1 MQGKSSNGRCAL
13 VTGGAG
19 LIGSHLA
26 DLLIHEGWHV
36 RILDN
41 LEPQTHR
48 NGLPPWISPRA
59 QFVRGDIRD
68 RAAIAAA
75 LEGIDVVFHQAA
87 YGGYMPEITK
97 FVSVNSFGTAQLL
110 EVIRD
115 ENLPVKKVVV
125 ASSQVVYTE
134 GAVLCS
140 RHGLVYPTTR
150 ALDRLNVGDWNVY
163 CPLCGEVTRPTATSE
178 DAPIGADM
186 TYAITKVDQ
195 EHLTL
200 SWSKQ
205 TGIPAVA
212 LRYACT
218 YGPRQSI
225 FNPYTGIIAIF
236 ATRVLNGLPPL
247 LFEDGEQIRDL
258 CFVED
263 VAHANLLVAM
273 TDKLDGLPV
282 NVGTGMPCTIR
293 AVAETVIDAVGA
305 ATGVDL
311 PGEFRTGEMR
321 SLYADISR
329 LRSIG
334 YEPSVDLQE
343 GVGRYLNW
351 IKGQGE
357 IRDYFAAATQTL
369 REKRM
374 VHKTAPAAF
383 PVVGR

>member
-1 MQGKSSNGRCAL
+1 MEGKASSGRRAL

-19 LIGSHLA
+19 LIGSHLV
-26 DLLIHEGWHV
+26 DLLLREGWSV
-36 RILDN
+36 RILDS

-48 NGLPPWISPRA
+48 NGAPPWLSPHA

-68 RAAIAAA
+68 RATVVDA
-75 LEGIDVVFHQAA
+75 LDGIDVVFHQAA

-97 FVSVNSFGTAQLL
+97 FVSVNSFGTAQIL

-140 RHGLVYPTTR
+140 RHGLVYPATR
-150 ALDRLNVGDWNVY
+150 TLDRLSAGDWNVY
-163 CPLCGEVTRPTATSE
+163 CPLCGEATTPAATPE

-195 EHLTL
+195 ERLTL

-225 FNPYTGIIAIF
+225 FNPYTGVIAIF
-236 ATRVLNGLPPL
+236 ATRALNDLPPL
-247 LFEDGEQIRDL
+247 LFEDGGQIRDL

-263 VAHANLLVAM
+263 VARANLMVAT

-282 NVGTGMPCTIR
+282 NVGTGTPRTIR
-293 AVAETVIDAVGA
+293 AVAEAVIEAVGA
-305 ATGVDL
+305 SIEVDI
-311 PGEFRTGEMR
+311 PGEFRPGEMR

-343 GVGRYLNW
+343 GVGRYLDW

-357 IRDYFAAATQTL
+357 IRDYFAAAAETL

-374 VHKTAPAAF
+374 VHRATSVPT
-383 PVVGR
+383 PVIR